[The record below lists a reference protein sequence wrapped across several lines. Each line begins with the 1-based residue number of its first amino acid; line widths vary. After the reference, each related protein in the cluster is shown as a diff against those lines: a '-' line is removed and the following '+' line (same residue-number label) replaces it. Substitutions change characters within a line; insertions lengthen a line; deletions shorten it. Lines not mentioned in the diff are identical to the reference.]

1 VAIEYERRQVFD
13 LPPVTVEVTEHQAEI
28 KQCPMCGEV
37 NKAEFPAGVTEPVQ
51 YRSQIHLRTN
61 EPLPARTRTG
71 EARPFDRGI

>member
-37 NKAEFPAGVTEPVQ
+37 NKAKFPAGVTEPVQ
-51 YRSQIHLRTN
+51 
-61 EPLPARTRTG
+61 
-71 EARPFDRGI
+71 